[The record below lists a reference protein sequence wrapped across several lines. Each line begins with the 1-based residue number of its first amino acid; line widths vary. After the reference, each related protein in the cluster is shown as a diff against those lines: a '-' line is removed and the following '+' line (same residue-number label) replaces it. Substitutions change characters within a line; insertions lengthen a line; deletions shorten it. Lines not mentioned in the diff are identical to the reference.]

1 MESKTLMHELP
12 NSRLSNQRPA
22 KNTGLSS
29 SRRIEE
35 FINDEESAQEAVLRE
50 DEDIIEQ
57 QSIPGEYHVMKSLGS
72 NWNPFES
79 KT

>member
-12 NSRLSNQRPA
+12 KSRLSNQRPA

-35 FINDEESAQEAVLRE
+35 FINDEESA
-50 DEDIIEQ
+50 
-57 QSIPGEYHVMKSLGS
+57 
-72 NWNPFES
+72 
-79 KT
+79 